1 MATRVLDGIA
11 LNPKAPTKSQKL
23 HGPRPIRAT
32 YLWQRDIPMAI
43 QYILRGEEQIKK
55 NQKKKK
61 RRNQNEFVSGRR
73 SFLVGWLGRDR
84 FGLARKQKTN
94 FAIAAHNK
102 PLQTINFIIRGE

>member
-23 HGPRPIRAT
+23 HGPRSIRAT

-61 RRNQNEFVSGRR
+61 TAQSKRICIWPSVIF
-73 SFLVGWLGRDR
+73 GWLAWPGP
-84 FGLARKQKTN
+84 FWPGQKTEN
-94 FAIAAHNK
+94 QLRHRRT
-102 PLQTINFIIRGE
+102 Q